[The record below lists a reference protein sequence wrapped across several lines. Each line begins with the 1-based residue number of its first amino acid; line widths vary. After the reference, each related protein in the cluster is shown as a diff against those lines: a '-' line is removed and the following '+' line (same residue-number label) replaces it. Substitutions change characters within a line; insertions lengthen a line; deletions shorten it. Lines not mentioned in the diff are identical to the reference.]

1 MKSLINLFFV
11 QISFNFII
19 LFFKGYLVKKI
30 NCYDYPDFKRKKHDK
45 PIPLIGGWI
54 FLFNLLFF
62 LLFYHSELSSLQ
74 INIILCSFFFLVI
87 GALDDKYQYSPY
99 LKFSTLAV
107 SLIIFFHFNEN
118 MIINNLK
125 IYNYNIYLNNYLGFF
140 FSILC
145 VLLFV
150 NAFNLFDGIN
160 LQSSVY
166 GFYLLLFLLFKGPF
180 DKIIFIIL
188 ISLILIIYLNSK
200 NEIFMGDSGTLFLGC
215 IISFFV
221 IENYNMQNSLTVD
234 KIFLLMFLPGVDMFR
249 VFVQR
254 IIFKKNPFL
263 GDREHLHHYLLEI
276 YGYKFTILSILVISI
291 VPSLLNIFYDSK
303 VMITYFIIFYL
314 LLFFFLKKKIIK

>member
-19 LFFKGYLVKKI
+19 LFFKEYLIKKI

-45 PIPLIGGWI
+45 PTPLIGGWI

-62 LLFYHSELSSLQ
+62 LIFYHSELSSLQ

-99 LKFSTLAV
+99 LKFSTLTF

-125 IYNYNIYLNNYLGFF
+125 FYDYNIYLNNYLGFF

-166 GFYLLLFLLFKGPF
+166 GFYLLLFLLLKGPF
-180 DKIIFIIL
+180 DKIIFVIL

-200 NEIFMGDSGTLFLGC
+200 NKIFMGDSGTLFLGC

-221 IENYNMQNSLTVD
+221 IENYNIQNSLTVD

-254 IIFKKNPFL
+254 TIFKKNPFL

-291 VPSLLNIFYDSK
+291 VPSFLNLFYDSK
-303 VMITYFIIFYL
+303 VLIISFIVIYLSFFIFL
-314 LLFFFLKKKIIK
+314 KKIIK